1 MSLYLLINFFII
13 LFPFIF
19 SFDKRI
25 NFFSK
30 LKSIVYSILITG
42 GLFALWDVFAA
53 FRTHW
58 FFNPDYV
65 FGVYFLTLP
74 IEEWLFFV
82 TVPFACL
89 FVFESLNVLVK
100 DKIVFDKKNKLVSVL
115 PYVFAFLLIVSS
127 FLFLPKEY
135 TFLAIL
141 ASGLMIVLIAK
152 FSNLFYRKLYWIYFG
167 LTLGLFLIFNY
178 ILTSIPIITYNSSM
192 ILNFRVTTIPLE
204 DFFFNFAMLSLLVFC
219 YTFFEKK

>member
-1 MSLYLLINFFII
+1 MSLYLIINFFII
-13 LFPFIF
+13 LFPFLF

-25 NFFSK
+25 RFFSK
-30 LKSIVYSILITG
+30 AKSIFYSILITG
-42 GLFALWDVFAA
+42 GLFALWDVLAT
-53 FRTHW
+53 FRSHW
-58 FFNPDYV
+58 FFNPDYIL
-65 FGVYFLTLP
+65 GVYLWNLP

-89 FVFESLNVLVK
+89 FVFESLNVLIK
-100 DKIVFDKKNKLVSVL
+100 EKMLFSKTNKLFKVL
-115 PYVFAFLLIVSS
+115 PFVFAILLIVSS

-141 ASGLMIVLIAK
+141 ATGLIIFVLAK
-152 FSNLFYRKLYWIYFG
+152 FSNLFSSKIYWIYFG

-178 ILTSIPIITYNSSM
+178 ILTSIPIVTYNSSM
-192 ILNFRVTTIPLE
+192 ILNIRVTTIPLE

-219 YTFFEKK
+219 YTFFQKK